1 AVAAAAIVALVFL
14 GVVCVS
20 RRKRSTNEEGNNSPM
35 YDHTAGMPVR
45 HTEPQGTD
53 RGNGKGPLYSSLQP
67 ANTHNQQD
75 LLYCTI
81 QPANT
86 RTQLDLL
93 YSTVQKPLLECEED
107 VQYASVQFLPSRAAP
122 RSPAVK
128 EDCVLYATVQE
139 HQTRK

>member
-1 AVAAAAIVALVFL
+1 MCPLNNGNVKMNRNFPFTLQ
-14 GVVCVS
+14 
-20 RRKRSTNEEGNNSPM
+20 GNNSPK
-35 YDHTAGMPVR
+35 DDTTAGIPVS

-53 RGNGKGPLYSSLQP
+53 RGNGEGPLYSSV
-67 ANTHNQQD
+67 
-75 LLYCTI
+75 

-86 RTQLDLL
+86 RTQQDLL
-93 YSTVQKPLLECEED
+93 HSTVQKPLLECEDD

-128 EDCVLYATVQE
+128 EDCVLYATVRE